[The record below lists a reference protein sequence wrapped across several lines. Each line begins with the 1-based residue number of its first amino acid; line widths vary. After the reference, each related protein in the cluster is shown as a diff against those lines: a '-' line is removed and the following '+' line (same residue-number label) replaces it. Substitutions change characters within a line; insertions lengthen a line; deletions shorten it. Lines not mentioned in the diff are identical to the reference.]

1 MPALLVLGTLASCA
15 RVGGDAGSGPAQPTS
30 VQHTPLDTPPG
41 DWLRLFDGKK
51 LDKWEVMTKDSFEDG
66 GAVRVD
72 NGEIVLGKGDPFT
85 GVRWTGEFPKEGFEV
100 RVSAKRRSEEDIFCG
115 LTVPVGEEH
124 VTLVLGGWG
133 NSLVGLSSIDYRNA
147 SDNETTHSMSF
158 DNDRWYDVRLRV
170 TQRRV
175 MAWVDDEEIVNQRRK
190 GRKFSVYFE
199 LEPIRPVGFF
209 SWQTTAALADIQMK
223 RLTPEE
229 TKDEAGADEYDWW

>member
-1 MPALLVLGTLASCA
+1 MPALLVLGLASCA
-15 RVGGDAGSGPAQPTS
+15 RVGGDAASGQAQRAAPK
-30 VQHTPLDTPPG
+30 HTPLDVPPG

-51 LDKWEVMTKDSFEDG
+51 LGQWEVVTKDSFEDAG
-66 GAVRVD
+66 KVRVEG
-72 NGEIVLGKGDPFT
+72 GEIVLGKGDPFT

-100 RVSAKRRSEEDIFCG
+100 RVSAKRRAEGDIFCG

-133 NSLVGLSSIDYRNA
+133 NSISGLSSIDYRSA
-147 SDNETTHSMSF
+147 SDNETTHSISF

-170 TQRRV
+170 TERRV

-199 LEPIRPVGFF
+199 LEPCRPVGFF
-209 SWQTTAALADIQMK
+209 SWQTAAALADIQMK